1 MQIFT
6 AEMNIHFPGRVGLD
20 IPTVWLFPEVLVCLN
35 CGFAEFV
42 VPKEPRN
49 ALKNPIT
56 SLGPSE
62 PSN

>member
-1 MQIFT
+1 
-6 AEMNIHFPGRVGLD
+6 MNIHFPGRVGLD

-42 VPKEPRN
+42 VPKEHRN

-56 SLGPSE
+56 RYGIVNPAINSDDG
-62 PSN
+62 